1 MKAVL
6 MMELT
11 NDVRPVRREIETQQ
25 FRTCCDL
32 EKKASRLST
41 GCYQERAL
49 TGA

>member
-32 EKKASRLST
+32 EKKPQCSVLVVIRNEL
-41 GCYQERAL
+41 
-49 TGA
+49 